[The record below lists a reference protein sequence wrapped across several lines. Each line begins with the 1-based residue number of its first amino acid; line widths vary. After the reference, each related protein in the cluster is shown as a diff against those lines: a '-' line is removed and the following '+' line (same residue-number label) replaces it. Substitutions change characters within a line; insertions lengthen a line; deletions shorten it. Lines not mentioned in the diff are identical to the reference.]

1 MIHKV
6 IVGADG
12 SIEHGLFDFDSRYV
26 VYDPIKD
33 YVRSLYIEK
42 VNAQAGETM
51 AERVTPFLTD
61 SIASKCM
68 RLNPD
73 KFLDYPDERHSLRCL
88 VKITDDG
95 GWYKYIDE
103 TEDFGYDGKRRRE
116 DTITLSK
123 RYIQYFRCA
132 FNSAGDISR
141 AMRVEI
147 LTPGD
152 IAFARYICTC
162 HGSESEAYR
171 CRSYLTSD
179 FYRAGLASNMLKWN
193 LYRQKHCL
201 LPAFDLID
209 CLIDWSSDVSV
220 SDQLYSIYK
229 FDSCDVQ
236 HIHKFLRNHERSL
249 VE

>member
-61 SIASKCM
+61 SISSKSM

-95 GWYKYIDE
+95 G
-103 TEDFGYDGKRRRE
+103 
-116 DTITLSK
+116 
-123 RYIQYFRCA
+123 
-132 FNSAGDISR
+132 
-141 AMRVEI
+141 V
-147 LTPGD
+147 
-152 IAFARYICTC
+152 
-162 HGSESEAYR
+162 
-171 CRSYLTSD
+171 
-179 FYRAGLASNMLKWN
+179 
-193 LYRQKHCL
+193 
-201 LPAFDLID
+201 
-209 CLIDWSSDVSV
+209 V
-220 SDQLYSIYK
+220 
-229 FDSCDVQ
+229 
-236 HIHKFLRNHERSL
+236 
-249 VE
+249 